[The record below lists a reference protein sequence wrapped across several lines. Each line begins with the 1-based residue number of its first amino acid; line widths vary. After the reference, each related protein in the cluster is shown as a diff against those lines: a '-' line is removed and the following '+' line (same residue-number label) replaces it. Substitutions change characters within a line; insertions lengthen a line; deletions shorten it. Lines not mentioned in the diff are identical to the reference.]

1 MVAGVLV
8 SLEGE
13 TSMEEKMATVLNEM
27 SEYLS
32 ISQLIVP
39 PIDLQKQFMTFV
51 KQVDKSKVAVQ
62 KSLDETQKLFDS
74 LMKEYFG

>member
-74 LMKEYFG
+74 LMQEYFG

>member
-1 MVAGVLV
+1 
-8 SLEGE
+8 
-13 TSMEEKMATVLNEM
+13 MEEKMATVLNEM

-62 KSLDETQKLFDS
+62 KALDETQKLFDS
-74 LMKEYFG
+74 LIQEYFG

>member
-62 KSLDETQKLFDS
+62 KSLDETQKLFNS
-74 LMKEYFG
+74 LMQEYFG

>member
-74 LMKEYFG
+74 LMQEYYG